1 MKTFPWC
8 RKVNVVVVGSKVE
21 MAEGVLDIVMRKAP
35 PMVGLSRLVLIRH
48 LERIRGQTSHTRA
61 LGIVHVATEI

>member
-21 MAEGVLDIVMRKAP
+21 TVEGILDIVMGKAP
-35 PMVGLSRLVLIRH
+35 PMVGLGCFALIRR
-48 LERIRGQTSHTRA
+48 LERVQSPKCG
-61 LGIVHVATEI
+61 L